1 MNTTSNLK
9 TLSARLVAVKRQPVT
24 KDTIKIAT
32 TRIFYM
38 VKGVA
43 QLKIDNQDVTLNE
56 KDVLLLNANS
66 DFAVSHTANAEW
78 GGTAINWI

>member
-43 QLKIDNQDVTLNE
+43 QLKIDN
-56 KDVLLLNANS
+56 
-66 DFAVSHTANAEW
+66 
-78 GGTAINWI
+78 